1 MEQFPDTEIHRL
13 TCKPALSRQKIALD
27 NLIGFLTD
35 APFGIPAL
43 ISDLKNLEK
52 EYYLIRQ
59 GGQQFLAVVTDEL
72 FESRKLLEPVLEK
85 AFQIGDLLFTDC
97 GPLPR

>member
-13 TCKPALSRQKIALD
+13 TCKPALSRQKKALD

-43 ISDLKNLEK
+43 IADLKNLEK
-52 EYYLIRQ
+52 E
-59 GGQQFLAVVTDEL
+59 
-72 FESRKLLEPVLEK
+72 
-85 AFQIGDLLFTDC
+85 
-97 GPLPR
+97 